1 MSRPTMGR
9 ARQALRSSGI
19 AGIAG
24 GAARIAGGAALLA
37 LAALMTVP
45 RVFAEPAATAES
57 AWSALPAAAAPARG
71 TALERRGLEVF
82 NQRCAACHGPIPAQL
97 HGPAFLPPMPGTQ
110 ALAARYRGELPAE
123 LAERTDLQAVYIR
136 TVVRNGYVSMPFFRP
151 TELSDEDLDALVAW
165 LTRER

>member
-1 MSRPTMGR
+1 MGR
-9 ARQALRSSGI
+9 ARPVLGT
-19 AGIAG
+19 AGIAEITG
-24 GAARIAGGAALLA
+24 LTALLA
-37 LAALMTVP
+37 LSALTVP
-45 RVFAEPAATAES
+45 RVLAEPAATAES
-57 AWSALPAAAAPARG
+57 AWAALPAEAGPTRG

-82 NQRCAACHGPIPAQL
+82 NQRCAACHGPIPTEL

-151 TELSDEDLDALVAW
+151 TELSDEDLDALVAY
-165 LTRER
+165 LTRERR